1 MTKIHNDIDL
11 TAHLMRRAAFGAT
24 RPEIDTLTELGYEN
38 ALHTLF
44 NSNSESVMPDYMM
57 RRYHHE
63 QSGMMGFAGPAASWI
78 YRMITTQ
85 DPLTEKISLF
95 WHGIFATSYHKITQ
109 GKVLFDQVRMFRK
122 YGRGNF
128 RNLLIHLSKDPAM
141 IGYLDNHENHK
152 GAINE
157 NYGRELLELFSM
169 GVGNYTE
176 ADIKEAARAF
186 TGWTIG
192 NADYML
198 AKAERC
204 SVWPYGRI
212 AWHYEYHEED
222 HDDGEKTFLGRTGN
236 FTGDDIIDIIV
247 EQPATAKF
255 IARHMYSF
263 FVKDEPPVPQW
274 PYVEPNDPEAI
285 DILCRSYF
293 KNSYNIDA
301 MLNTLFKSH
310 FFKDEQCRYNRVKSP
325 AELMAGVLK
334 LTAEFDRPRKEMIER
349 ETEVQFMGQMLH
361 NPPSVEGWTEG
372 LGWIDTGTLMERIN
386 FASNKLGNMGYAGV
400 NTIVAS
406 VVESV
411 NDHTDL
417 TDLINRCLSELGYLK
432 LQQETFSVIHDFVSA
447 NNKISEGTFQSEI
460 MEEKVIEI
468 IRLIAAS
475 QEFQRA

>member
-1 MTKIHNDIDL
+1 
-11 TAHLMRRAAFGAT
+11 
-24 RPEIDTLTELGYEN
+24 
-38 ALHTLF
+38 
-44 NSNSESVMPDYMM
+44 
-57 RRYHHE
+57 
-63 QSGMMGFAGPAASWI
+63 
-78 YRMITTQ
+78 
-85 DPLTEKISLF
+85 
-95 WHGIFATSYHKITQ
+95 
-109 GKVLFDQVRMFRK
+109 
-122 YGRGNF
+122 
-128 RNLLIHLSKDPAM
+128 M

-301 MLNTLFKSH
+301 MLNTLFKSR

-417 TDLINRCLSELGYLK
+417 TDLINSCLSELGYLK
-432 LQQETFSVIHDFVSA
+432 LQQETFSVIHDFVST
-447 NNKISEGTFQSEI
+447 NSKISGGTFPSEI